1 MTDAPGPT
9 KEPTAPTDPT
19 DPTPRPPD
27 RPTFAHGRQRHGLIG
42 PFGGRQITMGILL
55 IAAVVVALV
64 AITAPL
70 GNTGAL
76 AKPDPRPTPFLIGP
90 AAEGLHVGDLA
101 PDFQVQRADGST
113 FRLTDLDG
121 NPVNLADLRGKVV
134 WINFWA
140 SWCPPCRLEMPDLV
154 KAYTAHR
161 AEGFVLLG
169 INATPLDSLPD
180 VKAFVK
186 EFSMNFPVLLDGDGS
201 VEALYRLRGLP
212 LSVFVDR
219 QGLIRRLNI
228 GAMSADQI
236 EQYIGE
242 ILK

>member
-1 MTDAPGPT
+1 MEPVGPAPP
-9 KEPTAPTDPT
+9 AS
-19 DPTPRPPD
+19 RWWLL
-27 RPTFAHGRQRHGLIG
+27 GLLLI
-42 PFGGRQITMGILL
+42 FGG
-55 IAAVVVALV
+55 
-64 AITAPL
+64 L
-70 GNTGAL
+70 GLAFGWSLFGGPAL
-76 AKPDPRPTPFLIGP
+76 ASQVGQGLAAGTPYFTTVAAPVHVSSAP
-90 AAEGLHVGDLA
+90 APVAGAPA
-101 PDFQVQRADGST
+101 PDFTLKS
-113 FRLTDLDG
+113 LDG
-121 NPVNLADLRGKVV
+121 QQVTLSQLKGHPVL
-134 WINFWA
+134 INFWA

-154 KAYTAHR
+154 KAYAVHK

-169 INATPLDSLPD
+169 LNATALDNLPD

-186 EFSMNFPVLLDGDGS
+186 EFGITFPVLLDVDGS

-219 QGLIRRLNI
+219 QGIISQLNI

>member
-1 MTDAPGPT
+1 MNPERPASR
-9 KEPTAPTDPT
+9 
-19 DPTPRPPD
+19 PRGW
-27 RPTFAHGRQRHGLIG
+27 RLLGLVLIFAGLGLGIGWWVFDSPALGSLVRQ
-42 PFGGRQITMGILL
+42 
-55 IAAVVVALV
+55 
-64 AITAPL
+64 
-70 GNTGAL
+70 
-76 AKPDPRPTPFLIGP
+76 GP
-90 AAEGLHVGDLA
+90 ANATPYYSTLAAPVHVSSAPAPVEGAPA
-101 PDFQVQRADGST
+101 PDFS
-113 FRLTDLDG
+113 LKSLDG
-121 NPVNLADLRGKVV
+121 QQVSLSQLKGHPVL
-134 WINFWA
+134 INFWA

-186 EFSMNFPVLLDGDGS
+186 EFSMNFPVLLDADGS

-219 QGLIRRLNI
+219 QGIISRLNI